1 MMTHRLRLLAMAAC
15 LAAQLA
21 LAGDAEDVAASARAL
36 SDPDAKVREKAAD
49 ALWDKEKRA
58 EPAKAELV
66 KALDDPSPSVAIR
79 AAGALSFLGMGEKDL
94 APTRQRVFEAP
105 NARSDDRFMAARG
118 LVGRLPATTLLGPI
132 LAYLDEYPNGNNAQ
146 SSRRA
151 LERLG
156 KTGDRALIAPIAAEV
171 RRSTKPNP
179 KTILLSTLRDFEPK
193 KEDLSLWLPTAAAAL
208 QDPDSSVRN
217 EALWTVAHAKSLA
230 APHADAVAALL
241 GDPEANIRRRAAISL
256 AEIGDARAQAA
267 LAKYDSNTDA
277 EVMVAAR
284 DAARNATAP
293 KIDPGQAFQALMMLD
308 APTVK
313 GLLDEGL
320 APSGDLAGNGAPLYV
335 VLQWAPLSC
344 SPAVRPTKAETKAMV
359 KMLLQRGADANA
371 PDKNGNTPLMAAA
384 SHGCDRD
391 LMRSLIASGA
401 KVDAVGKT
409 GLTAFEQG
417 LISGHDGLEELIAA
431 GYRLPPGKVK
441 ALEQAYAGKPASLA
455 LVRKAARK

>member
-1 MMTHRLRLLAMAAC
+1 MRIASFLLAAC
-15 LAAQLA
+15 LAAPA
-21 LAGDAEDVAASARAL
+21 AFADDAEDIAAATRAL
-36 SDPDAKVREKAAD
+36 SDPDAKVREKAAS
-49 ALWDKEKRA
+49 ALWNKEKA
-58 EPAKAELV
+58 AAPAKSALV

-79 AAGALSFLGMGEKDL
+79 AAGALTFLGMSEADL
-94 APTRQRVFEAP
+94 APARQRVFESP

-118 LVGRLPATTLLGPI
+118 LVGRLPATTLVGPM
-132 LAYLDEYPNGNNAQ
+132 LAYLDEYPTGNNAQ

-151 LERLG
+151 LERLA

-193 KEDLSLWLPTAAAAL
+193 AGDLAQWLPIAAAAL
-208 QDPDSSVRN
+208 RDPDSSVRN
-217 EALWTVAHAKSLA
+217 EALWTVAHAKALA

-241 GDPEANIRRRAAISL
+241 SDPDATVRRRAAISL

-267 LAKYDSNTDA
+267 LAKYDSNADA

-284 DAARNATAP
+284 DASRNATAP
-293 KIDPGQAFQALMMLD
+293 KIDPGSAFQALMMLD
-308 APTVK
+308 AATVR
-313 GLLDEGL
+313 GLLDAGL

-359 KMLLQRGADANA
+359 KMLLERGADANA
-371 PDKNGNTPLMAAA
+371 GDRNGNTPLMAAA
-384 SHGCDRD
+384 SHGCDRE
-391 LMRSLIASGA
+391 LMRTLIASGA
-401 KVDAVGKT
+401 KVDAAGKT

-417 LISGHDGLEELIAA
+417 LVSGHDGLEELIAA
-431 GYRLPPGKVK
+431 GYRIPAEKAK